1 VSAKI
6 GDPVHE
12 IHPYWKKKGMKI
24 TDVYATEME
33 SCCPFS
39 WLNLGRNDQKPFWV
53 GILGNQK
60 LKTSIYIEI

>member
-53 GILGNQK
+53 LVFWETKNLK
-60 LKTSIYIEI
+60 LLYI

>member
-1 VSAKI
+1 VILS
-6 GDPVHE
+6 HE

-53 GILGNQK
+53 LVFWETKNLK
-60 LKTSIYIEI
+60 LLYI